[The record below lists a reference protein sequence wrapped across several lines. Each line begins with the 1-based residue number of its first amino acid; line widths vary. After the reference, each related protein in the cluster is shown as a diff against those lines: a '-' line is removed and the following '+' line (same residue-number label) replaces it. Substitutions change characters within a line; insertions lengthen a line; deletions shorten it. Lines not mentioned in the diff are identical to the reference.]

1 MAVHE
6 TAVVD
11 NTAELDSRV
20 DIGPYAVIGADV
32 KIGAHTK
39 IEAHSVVSGP
49 TVIGE
54 RNLIGSFATV
64 GGAPQDVNYKGEPT
78 ELIIGDDNQI
88 REYASIHRGTP
99 SGRQK
104 TVIGNQCLLM
114 AYIHI
119 AHDCQ
124 IGDNVVMANLA
135 TLAGH
140 VQVLSLIHISEPTR
154 L

>member
-11 NTAELDSRV
+11 KTAELDSRV

-78 ELIIGDDNQI
+78 ELIIGDDNLPG
-88 REYASIHRGTP
+88 RVAAHASQMYSSNLLNLITHFWDAEAKELKLDTEEEIAAGALVAYE
-99 SGRQK
+99 GKLVNEMLQK
-104 TVIGNQCLLM
+104 
-114 AYIHI
+114 AYS
-119 AHDCQ
+119 Q
-124 IGDNVVMANLA
+124 
-135 TLAGH
+135 
-140 VQVLSLIHISEPTR
+140 Q
-154 L
+154 